1 MIMEQD
7 VFGNEHRNH
16 FNFYECKELSM
27 MEVINPKSLCKGFF
41 LYIKRLSIFLFANT
55 HNNNIKQKKDVT
67 FMGTTKKISKTSISG
82 LTPAKKKL
90 LEKLKGTVTCSIDS
104 NKGREELKYE
114 K

>member
-1 MIMEQD
+1 MF
-7 VFGNEHRNH
+7 VKY
-16 FNFYECKELSM
+16 FNISKKLL
-27 MEVINPKSLCKGFF
+27 NPKSLCKGFF

-104 NKGREELKYE
+104 NKVREELKYE
-114 K
+114 KEEKIKLFKKISYYF